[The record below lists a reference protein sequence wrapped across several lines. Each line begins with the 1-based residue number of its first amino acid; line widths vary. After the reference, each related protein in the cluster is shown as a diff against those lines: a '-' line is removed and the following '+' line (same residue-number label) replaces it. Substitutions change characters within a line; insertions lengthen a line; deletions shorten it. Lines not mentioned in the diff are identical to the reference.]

1 MKLSELLKNARAERG
16 LSLEAAAREMG
27 TTKGHL
33 HDMEQGRATNPTI
46 KTVAGI
52 IIAYNI
58 PASMIVASVLHS
70 EPAP

>member
-33 HDMEQGRATNPTI
+33 HDMEQGEQQTQQSKLLPESSLPT
-46 KTVAGI
+46 T
-52 IIAYNI
+52 YR
-58 PASMIVASVLHS
+58 HR
-70 EPAP
+70 